1 MVQDMDGAG
10 PTGMAR
16 NTPSDGTPGIAP
28 GTVVLITRSEALW
41 FEAPRA
47 VHACDRVDEVPAT
60 LQAIEAAARGG
71 AHLAGYLAYEAG
83 HAFEPK
89 LAALPGPDLRNGP
102 PLVWFGAYDAPLSLT
117 PDTALERLVR
127 DAPHGVIEVEGFDM
141 DARAYDAAFERVR
154 DHLARGDIYQANLT
168 MRARGT
174 WSGNPGALFARLL
187 RSQPVGH
194 AALLRLDRHWVL
206 SLSPE
211 LFLERAGERLR
222 TRPMKGTL
230 ARGRDERE
238 DDAFAKALALDP
250 KSRAENVMIVDLL
263 RNDLSRVAEPGSVQ
277 VPRLFEVEPYATLFQ
292 MTSTVEARLEP
303 DTGFAAILSQLF
315 PCGSI
320 TGAPKLRAMEI
331 LNGLELSP
339 RGIYTGSIG
348 HLAPNGDFRLNV
360 AIRTLVADEEGRFEM
375 GTGSGVVFDS
385 QAKPEFDECALKLR
399 FLTRS
404 TPDFS
409 LFETLRLE
417 RDVGYFLLERHLAR
431 LLRSASMLGFRHDEE
446 TLRRRLEA
454 HAETVSPSGARR
466 VRLQLDPDGTVSLTD
481 AALPETRGPWRVAVS
496 GEQLD
501 AGDPLLFHKTTRRA
515 LYDGERARLGTTTGC
530 DEVIFLNR
538 DGLVSEG
545 AISNL
550 FIARHG
556 RLLTPPLGAGLLP
569 GTLRAALLE
578 TGRAFEAE
586 LTLADLLA
594 AESLYCGNSLRGLVE
609 SRIQSR
615 DDGDGADGV

>member
-1 MVQDMDGAG
+1 MVQDMDGAD

-16 NTPSDGTPGIAP
+16 NTPSGGTPGIAP
-28 GTVVLITRSEALW
+28 GTVVLITHDDVLW
-41 FEAPRA
+41 FETPREI
-47 VHACDRVDEVPAT
+47 HACDRVEDVSAT
-60 LQAIEAAARGG
+60 LAAIETAARGG
-71 AHLAGYLAYEAG
+71 SHLAGYLAYEAG
-83 HAFEPK
+83 RAFEPK
-89 LAALPGPDLRNGP
+89 LAALPGPEPGSGL
-102 PLVWFGAYDAPLSLT
+102 PLVWFGAYDAPRRMT
-117 PDTALERLVR
+117 PDEALDRLVG
-127 DAPHGVIEVEGFDM
+127 DTPQASIAVEGFDM
-141 DARAYDAAFERVR
+141 DARAHEAAFERVR
-154 DHLARGDIYQANLT
+154 DHLACGDIYQANLT
-168 MRARGT
+168 MRARGK
-174 WSGNPGALFARLL
+174 WSGHPGALFARLL
-187 RSQPVGH
+187 RGQPVGH

-211 LFLERAGERLR
+211 LFLEREGERLR

-230 ARGRDERE
+230 ARGRDARE
-238 DDAFAKALALDP
+238 DDALAASLALDP

-263 RNDLSRVAEPGSVQ
+263 RNDLSRVAEPGSVR
-277 VPRLFEVEPYATLFQ
+277 VPRLFEVESYATLFQ
-292 MTSTVEARLEP
+292 MTSTVEANLVP
-303 DTGFAAILSQLF
+303 DTGFAAIIARLF

-331 LNGLELSP
+331 LNELEPSP

-348 HLAPNGDFRLNV
+348 HLAPDGDFRFNV
-360 AIRTLVADEEGRFEM
+360 AIRTLVAGDDGRFEM

-385 QAKPEFDECALKLR
+385 QARPEFEECALKLH

-404 TPDFS
+404 APDFS

-417 RDVGYFLLERHLAR
+417 PGSGYTLLESHLAR
-431 LLRSASMLGFRHDEE
+431 LLRSASMLGFRHDAER
-446 TLRRRLEA
+446 LRRTLEA
-454 HAETVSPSGARR
+454 HAETVASDSDGGARR

-481 AALPETRGPWRVAVS
+481 AALPETRGPWHVAIS
-496 GEQLD
+496 EERLD
-501 AGDPLLFHKTTRRA
+501 PCDPLLFHKTTQRA
-515 LYDGERARLGTTTGC
+515 LYDGERARLGAETGC
-530 DEVIFLNR
+530 DEVVFLNR

-545 AISNL
+545 AISNV

-586 LTLADLLA
+586 LTLEDLLA

-615 DDGDGADGV
+615 KDGDG